1 MKRSDQKLCLQW
13 SDFHDNIRSSFQEL
27 RSDQDFTD
35 VTLVCEDGEQVEA
48 HKFLLVS
55 SSPFFRD
62 LLKRNKHSHPLV
74 YMRGIKSDIITS
86 MVDFLYHGEASLFQ
100 EDLES
105 FLSLASELQ
114 LKGLHEVTKV
124 EMVDTGSERTRIT
137 NKCKEEITANLN
149 VTAGQD
155 YQRDHSSNNGTILF
169 NPESMIPLSDNSGTA
184 YLEELD
190 QKVKSMMKFS
200 NNSVPGKARSR
211 ICNVCGKEG
220 DYTAITNH
228 IEANHLSGLPIP
240 CHMCGTIAKTR
251 AALRVHKGT
260 YHKQ

>member
-1 MKRSDQKLCLQW
+1 M
-13 SDFHDNIRSSFQEL
+13 
-27 RSDQDFTD
+27 
-35 VTLVCEDGEQVEA
+35 
-48 HKFLLVS
+48 
-55 SSPFFRD
+55 
-62 LLKRNKHSHPLV
+62 
-74 YMRGIKSDIITS
+74 
-86 MVDFLYHGEASLFQ
+86 
-100 EDLES
+100 
-105 FLSLASELQ
+105 
-114 LKGLHEVTKV
+114 
-124 EMVDTGSERTRIT
+124 
-137 NKCKEEITANLN
+137 
-149 VTAGQD
+149 TAGQD
-155 YQRDHSSNNGTILF
+155 YSSNNGKMVSNPETILLV
-169 NPESMIPLSDNSGTA
+169 NENSGTA

-260 YHKQ
+260 VYRQTVRMTNRTDCGQTVRRQIVWTD

>member
-1 MKRSDQKLCLQW
+1 M
-13 SDFHDNIRSSFQEL
+13 
-27 RSDQDFTD
+27 
-35 VTLVCEDGEQVEA
+35 
-48 HKFLLVS
+48 
-55 SSPFFRD
+55 
-62 LLKRNKHSHPLV
+62 SHGLSARRARRTKS
-74 YMRGIKSDIITS
+74 RGP
-86 MVDFLYHGEASLFQ
+86 
-100 EDLES
+100 
-105 FLSLASELQ
+105 
-114 LKGLHEVTKV
+114 KGLHLEVGARRAPRLLV
-124 EMVDTGSERTRIT
+124 T
-137 NKCKEEITANLN
+137 NKCKEEIKANQN
-149 VTAGQD
+149 VIADQK

-184 YLEELD
+184 YLAELD